1 MNIHVHMY
9 RRHMVYLMKSYYS
22 IYSLVLAEPE
32 LPFVV
37 ELEYDD
43 DCNSSFVV
51 IVEMAKKCKNYISRF
66 SQIFINEL
74 ERNFKFVANFNLDP

>member
-1 MNIHVHMY
+1 
-9 RRHMVYLMKSYYS
+9 MVYLMKSYYS

-43 DCNSSFVV
+43 DCNSSFVA
-51 IVEMAKKCKNYISRF
+51 IVEMAEMVVSIGVGVPVG
-66 SQIFINEL
+66 
-74 ERNFKFVANFNLDP
+74 FVA

>member
-1 MNIHVHMY
+1 
-9 RRHMVYLMKSYYS
+9 MKSYYS

-43 DCNSSFVV
+43 DSSFVV
-51 IVEMAKKCKNYISRF
+51 IVEMAEMVVSIGGVVPVG
-66 SQIFINEL
+66 
-74 ERNFKFVANFNLDP
+74 FVA